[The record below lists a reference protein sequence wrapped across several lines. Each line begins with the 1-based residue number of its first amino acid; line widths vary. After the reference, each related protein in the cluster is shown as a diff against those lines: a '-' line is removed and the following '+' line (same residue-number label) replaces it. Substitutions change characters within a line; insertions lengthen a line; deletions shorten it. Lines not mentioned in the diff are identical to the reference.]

1 MKIDTQSL
9 VARAMDSCKRFYHGI
24 YCLVAI
30 FSSVLLPTAL
40 TFAQANQLVVAK
52 VASSP
57 VIDGVADDAAWRGA
71 QPLKLDVRR
80 VMPPNKGVRI
90 EASIR
95 AAYSLTYV
103 YFLLSWKDPTADVSH
118 KTWTWNAATGAYEEG
133 KDREDMAALAFELNG
148 PFTADMLSPVEA
160 TWDVWHWKAFR
171 TNPQGYAMDKTHRYF
186 RQQPDTK
193 ANKHE
198 ANDGSEIWITR
209 PEDSGDSVEKKQGA
223 PTRNEGER
231 VQQYLP
237 GTPSGSAA
245 DVGAKG
251 KWADGWWTVE
261 FARKLDTGEADD
273 TTFSPDR
280 CYRMAVATFDRTGDM
295 DKASELIVLRLDG
308 AKAVEC
314 PASQ

>member
-1 MKIDTQSL
+1 
-9 VARAMDSCKRFYHGI
+9 MDSHKQLYHGI
-24 YCLVAI
+24 CCLTVI
-30 FSSVLLPTAL
+30 CSSVLLPAGL
-40 TFAQANQLVVAK
+40 TFAQANQLVATK
-52 VASSP
+52 IASSP
-57 VIDGVADDAAWRGA
+57 NLDGVADDAAWRGA

-80 VMPPNKGVRI
+80 VMPPNKGVKT

-95 AAYSLTYV
+95 AAYTSTHI
-103 YFLLSWKDPTADVSH
+103 YFLLSWKDPAADVSH
-118 KTWTWNAATGAYEEG
+118 KTWTWNAAAGAYEEG

-186 RQQPDTK
+186 RQQTDTK
-193 ANKHE
+193 ANKHK
-198 ANDGSEIWITR
+198 ANDGSEIWIAR
-209 PEDSGDSVEKKQGA
+209 PEDSGNSVEKKQGA
-223 PTRNEGER
+223 PAKNEGER
-231 VQQYLP
+231 VPKYLP

-261 FARKLDTGEADD
+261 FARKLDTHETDD
-273 TTFSPDR
+273 TTFAPER
-280 CYRMAVATFDRTGDM
+280 CYRMGVATFDRTGDM
-295 DKASELIVLRLDG
+295 DKASELIVLRFDG
-308 AKAVEC
+308 AKAIEC

>member
-1 MKIDTQSL
+1 
-9 VARAMDSCKRFYHGI
+9 MDSQKRLYHGI
-24 YCLVAI
+24 CCLTAI
-30 FSSVLLPTAL
+30 CASALCTAGPG
-40 TFAQANQLVVAK
+40 FAQANQLVVAK
-52 VASSP
+52 IASSP
-57 VIDGVADDAAWRGA
+57 VIDGIADDAGWRTA

-80 VMPPNKGVRI
+80 VMPPNKGVKT

-95 AAYSLTYV
+95 AAYTSTHV

-133 KDREDMAALAFELNG
+133 KDREDMAALAFELSG
-148 PFTADMLSPVEA
+148 PFSADMLSPVEA

-171 TNPQGYAMDKTHRYF
+171 TNPQGYATDKTHRYF
-186 RQQPDTK
+186 TRQPDTK
-193 ANKHE
+193 ANKHK
-198 ANDGSEIWITR
+198 ANDASDIWIAR
-209 PEDSGDSVEKKQGA
+209 PEDSGDSVERKQGA
-223 PTRNEGER
+223 PAKYDGER
-231 VQQYLP
+231 VPQYLP

-251 KWADGWWTVE
+251 KWADGWWIVE

-273 TTFSPDR
+273 TTFSPDL

-295 DKASELIVLRLDG
+295 DKASGLIVLRFDG
-308 AKAVEC
+308 ANAVEC

>member
-1 MKIDTQSL
+1 
-9 VARAMDSCKRFYHGI
+9 MDSHKRLYHGI
-24 YCLVAI
+24 CFLAAI
-30 FSSVLLPTAL
+30 CSSILLPAGL
-40 TFAQANQLVVAK
+40 TFAQANQLVATK
-52 VASSP
+52 IASSP
-57 VIDGVADDAAWRGA
+57 NLDGVADDAAWRTA

-80 VMPPNKGVRI
+80 VMPPNKGVKT

-95 AAYSLTYV
+95 AAYTSTHV

-171 TNPQGYAMDKTHRYF
+171 TNPQGHAMDKTHRYF

-193 ANKHE
+193 ANKHK
-198 ANDGSEIWITR
+198 ANDGTDIWIAR
-209 PEDSGDSVEKKQGA
+209 PEDSGNSVEKKQDA
-223 PTRNEGER
+223 SAKNEGER
-231 VQQYLP
+231 VPQYLP

-245 DVGAKG
+245 DIRAKG
-251 KWADGWWTVE
+251 KWADGWWTLE
-261 FARKLDTGEADD
+261 FARKLDTGAPDD
-273 TTFSPDR
+273 TAFSPDR

-295 DKASELIVLRLDG
+295 DKASELIILRFDG
-308 AKAVEC
+308 ANAVEC